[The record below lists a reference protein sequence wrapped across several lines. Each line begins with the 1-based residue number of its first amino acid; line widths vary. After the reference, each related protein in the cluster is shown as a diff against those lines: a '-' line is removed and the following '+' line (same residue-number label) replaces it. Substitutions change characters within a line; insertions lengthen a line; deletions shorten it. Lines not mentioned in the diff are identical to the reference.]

1 MSFESVFCMKTTK
14 GRLFKKYLEKRKS
27 RARFCLSLGWLHIS
41 EKKNIEN
48 CNSVG
53 AGAQNIGRVVSFWPN
68 FDPNFT
74 ELWRA

>member
-41 EKKNIEN
+41 EKKILKTAILL
-48 CNSVG
+48 V
-53 AGAQNIGRVVSFWPN
+53 Q
-68 FDPNFT
+68 
-74 ELWRA
+74 ELRI